1 MLQYRPPR
9 IAMSLLL
16 GAVVLQLIVS
26 SDVPLLPASLA
37 GGTLSALLGFGIML
51 RAWWLFR
58 LRNTAICPTATTTTL
73 ITDDVFRLT
82 RNPMYLG
89 IALMLLGV
97 AMLTTWAFLSLR
109 AAWGT
114 EGAALACG
122 LGGVVIAGGG
132 LWLLWT
138 KNGKARQSR

>member
-1 MLQYRPPR
+1 MKALAELFLAGFDVARAEGR
-9 IAMSLLL
+9 ELKRSVFHLGMTLALVLLL
-16 GAVVLQLIVS
+16 
-26 SDVPLLPASLA
+26 A
-37 GGTLSALLGFGIML
+37 G
-51 RAWWLFR
+51 
-58 LRNTAICPTATTTTL
+58 
-73 ITDDVFRLT
+73 V
-82 RNPMYLG
+82 
-89 IALMLLGV
+89 MLLGV

-138 KNGKARQSR
+138 KNGKARQPR